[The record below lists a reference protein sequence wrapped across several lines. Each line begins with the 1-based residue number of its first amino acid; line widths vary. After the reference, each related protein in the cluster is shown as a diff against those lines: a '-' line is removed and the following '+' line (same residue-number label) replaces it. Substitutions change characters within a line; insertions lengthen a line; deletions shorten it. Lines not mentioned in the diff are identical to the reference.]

1 MSGVFANGFHPIES
15 AWTTFDYVMSGG
27 WVMLPMWIVSV
38 FMWFMI
44 IERFRTYGR
53 LAGPDLETLDA
64 LSALDGA
71 ALPDKSHGVRR
82 QLMDRFLAART
93 GRVSIDR
100 AVLRHVNAN
109 LRRRLRSRL
118 AVIAVLAA
126 VAPLLGLLGTV
137 MGMIETFEAI
147 SKFGAGNAKAM
158 AGGISVALVATQ
170 AGLLIAVPGLF
181 ISSML
186 ARRAKQLEGALD
198 EFALSVDRFLRGET
212 DDTPSMEA
220 AS

>member
-1 MSGVFANGFHPIES
+1 MNGMFANGFNLGELV
-15 AWTTFDYVMSGG
+15 WTTFDYVLSGG
-27 WVMLPMWIVSV
+27 WVMLPMWVVSV
-38 FMWFMI
+38 FMWFLI

-53 LAGPDLETLDA
+53 LAGPDLETIDA
-64 LSALDGA
+64 MSALEGA
-71 ALPDKSHGVRR
+71 PLPTDAHGLRR

-93 GRVSIDR
+93 GRTGIDR
-100 AVLRHVNAN
+100 AVLRHVNAS

-118 AVIAVLAA
+118 AVIAVLAG

-137 MGMIETFEAI
+137 LGMIQTFEAI
-147 SKFGAGNAKAM
+147 SQFGAGNAKAM

-170 AGLLIAVPGLF
+170 AGLLVAVPGLF

-186 ARRAKQLEGALD
+186 SRRARRLEGALD
-198 EFALSVDRFLRGET
+198 EFALSVDRFLRGES
-212 DDTPSMEA
+212 DDTPSLEA

>member
-1 MSGVFANGFHPIES
+1 MSGFHPIDL
-15 AWTTFDYVMSGG
+15 AWTTIDYVISGG
-27 WVMLPMWIVSV
+27 WIMAPMWIVSV

-53 LAGPDLETLDA
+53 LAGPDLETIDA
-64 LSALDGA
+64 LSALEGA
-71 ALPDKSHGVRR
+71 PLPAATGGVRR

-93 GRVSIDR
+93 GRVGIDR
-100 AVLRHVNAN
+100 AVLRHVNSS

-137 MGMIETFEAI
+137 LGMIETFEAI

-186 ARRAKQLEGALD
+186 GRRAKQLEGALD
-198 EFALSVDRFLRGET
+198 EFALSVDRFLRGES
-212 DDTPSMEA
+212 DDTPSLEA

>member
-1 MSGVFANGFHPIES
+1 MNASGFHPIEL
-15 AWTTFDYVMSGG
+15 ALTTFDYVMSGG
-27 WVMLPMWIVSV
+27 WVMLPMWVVSV

-53 LAGPDLETLDA
+53 LAGPDVEIIDA
-64 LSALDGA
+64 LSAIEGA
-71 ALPDKSHGVRR
+71 PLPDHSRGLRR

-93 GRVSIDR
+93 GRVGIDR
-100 AVLRHVNAN
+100 AVLRHVNAS
-109 LRRRLRSRL
+109 LRRRLRRRL
-118 AVIAVLAA
+118 AVISVLAA

-137 MGMIETFEAI
+137 LGMIETFEAI
-147 SKFGAGNAKAM
+147 SRFGAGNAKAM

-181 ISSML
+181 ISGML
-186 ARRAKQLEGALD
+186 SRRARQLEGALD
-198 EFALSVDRFLRGET
+198 EFALSVDRFLRGDT
-212 DDTPSMEA
+212 DDTPSLEA